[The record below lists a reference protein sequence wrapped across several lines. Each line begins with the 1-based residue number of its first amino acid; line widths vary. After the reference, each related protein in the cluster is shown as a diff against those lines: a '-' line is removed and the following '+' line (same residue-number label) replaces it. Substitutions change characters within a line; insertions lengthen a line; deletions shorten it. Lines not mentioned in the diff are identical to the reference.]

1 MSVSVPAIRRTPLK
15 LVGITVIWIILSL
28 LTVWA
33 VAALYVDVRTPGWQ
47 IPLAAAYAAVALFA
61 AIRLPSRIAQLLVAA
76 GFVAVL
82 AWWLALKPTND
93 GPWVLNN
100 ERTAWTETNG
110 DAVTIHNLRN
120 CEYRSEEDYGNCW
133 HERVVHLSNLRA
145 ADVTLTTWGSDY
157 IAHPIISFDFG
168 SDGHVCFSIEVRY
181 RPGQTY
187 SAILGFFR
195 QSPLIIIAADERDV
209 LRLRTNYRVGEEV
222 HLYRTTVP
230 VETARAILLTYIQYL
245 NRLHERPQW
254 YNALTTNCTTAIS
267 RQIAADVANPKPWD
281 YRLVINGKLDELLYQ
296 RGRLVTGGLPFAAL
310 KAQAHINDAAK
321 AADADPDFSG
331 RIRNGR
337 VGF

>member
-1 MSVSVPAIRRTPLK
+1 MSVSVPAIRRKPLK
-15 LVGITVIWIILSL
+15 LVGITVVWIILSL
-28 LTVWA
+28 VTVWA
-33 VAALYVDVRTPGWQ
+33 IAALYVDVRTPGWR
-47 IPLAAAYAAVALFA
+47 IPLAAAYAVAALVAVITL
-61 AIRLPSRIAQLLVAA
+61 RSKIAQLLLAA

-82 AWWLALKPTND
+82 AWWLALEPSKD
-93 GPWVLNN
+93 GPWVQNN
-100 ERTAWTETNG
+100 ERTAWTETAG

-120 CEYRSEEDYGNCW
+120 CEYRSEEDYSNCW

-145 ADVTLTTWGSDY
+145 ADIALTTWGSDY

-168 SDGHVCFSIEVRY
+168 SDGHVAFSIEVRY

-209 LRLRTNYRVGEEV
+209 LRLRTNYRKGEEV

-230 VETARAILLTYIQYL
+230 VETAKAIFQTYVQYL

-267 RQIAADVANPKPWD
+267 QQIEAAVPDPKPWD

-296 RGRLVTGGLPFAAL
+296 RGRLVTGGLSFPDL
-310 KAQAHINDAAK
+310 KAQAHINAAAR
-321 AADADPDFSG
+321 AADADPDFSSRIRAG
-331 RIRNGR
+331 RI
-337 VGF
+337 GF